1 MKAIIRLSE
10 IALVITVLSI
20 STNSV
25 ADIYRWVDKETGEIF
40 FSETPPPPEVTRDY
54 TNITSEL
61 EKRILKRQQATT
73 ARATSSSQTQPKN
86 TNQITLESSGI
97 ISDQA
102 LLSQRRCKSFN
113 EQITRLEKQISQ
125 TEDPNIMDRLVI
137 KLDEYEQSL
146 AANCSAK

>member
-1 MKAIIRLSE
+1 M
-10 IALVITVLSI
+10 
-20 STNSV
+20 
-25 ADIYRWVDKETGEIF
+25 DKETGEIF
-40 FSETPPPPEVTRDY
+40 FSENPPPPEVTRDY
-54 TNITSEL
+54 TNIASEL

-102 LLSQRRCKSFN
+102 LLSQRRCKAFN